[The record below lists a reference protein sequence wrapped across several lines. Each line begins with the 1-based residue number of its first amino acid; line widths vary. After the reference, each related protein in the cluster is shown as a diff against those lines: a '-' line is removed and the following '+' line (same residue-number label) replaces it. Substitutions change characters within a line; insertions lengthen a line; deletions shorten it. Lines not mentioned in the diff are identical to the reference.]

1 MDHHSGKRSSS
12 RSRVPA
18 AVEQMIDDSL
28 RNGEVLDAIDSL
40 VAQQLLGQLGG
51 DEVPASLIKVAMD
64 YLKDRGYQPA
74 DLSARSKNNGS
85 KSVSMD
91 DMVDWNALPSVE
103 ELNEP
108 LDK

>member
-1 MDHHSGKRSSS
+1 
-12 RSRVPA
+12 
-18 AVEQMIDDSL
+18 MIDDSL
-28 RNGEVLDAIDSL
+28 RRGEILDAIDSL
-40 VAQQLLGQLGG
+40 IAQQLLGQLGG
-51 DEVPASLIKVAMD
+51 EEVPSSLLKVAMD

-74 DLSARSKNNGS
+74 DLSARSKSNGS

-103 ELNEP
+103 ELNAP